1 MYIYKCV
8 RIYKIL
14 LPFFFRL
21 LIPYFGVALKFPS
34 TFSFH
39 FSRLFHSFFFFLL
52 WSSSCATRAT
62 AVLLSRFNVHDT
74 WLLALS
80 FSFFF
85 FNIFCLCWNLHIH
98 I

>member
-39 FSRLFHSFFFFLL
+39 FSRLFHSFFFFFVVEQQLRDQ
-52 WSSSCATRAT
+52 SHSCVVVSLQRT
-62 AVLLSRFNVHDT
+62 
-74 WLLALS
+74 
-80 FSFFF
+80 
-85 FNIFCLCWNLHIH
+85 
-98 I
+98 